1 MGAAA
6 SQFNRKSDFC
16 RDPCY
21 QTRTEVLKAVA
32 GPAVTESM
40 TFHKTSVRIYAN
52 VALVKAGKELRNRV
66 FCESL
71 AT

>member
-1 MGAAA
+1 M
-6 SQFNRKSDFC
+6 
-16 RDPCY
+16 
-21 QTRTEVLKAVA
+21 LKAVA

-40 TFHKTSVRIYAN
+40 TFHETSVRIYAN